1 MLVIT
6 LRLFFLT
13 IQNRDLLI
21 IGLRDWC
28 YPRSLIKFSLKIIIM
43 VIVCVYAF
51 GEALLLYRSLTFFS
65 VNFENL

>member
-21 IGLRDWC
+21 IGLRDWY
-28 YPRSLIKFSLKIIIM
+28 YPRSLIKFSLKLIIM

>member
-21 IGLRDWC
+21 IGLRDWY

-43 VIVCVYAF
+43 VIVCVHAF